1 MQNSLKHKTK
11 SLLFAVML
19 TVSMLT
25 CAGCS
30 APQKIECERPAPLP
44 AEMSEPQSPG
54 ARAFS
59 EKVQN
64 FLEKAENYFSATP
77 QFTTP

>member
-30 APQKIECERPAPLP
+30 APQKIECERPALLP

-54 ARAFS
+54 AKAFS

-64 FLEKAENYFSATP
+64 FLERAENYFREMPLFETP
-77 QFTTP
+77 

>member
-19 TVSMLT
+19 TVSTLT

-59 EKVQN
+59 EKVRN
-64 FLEKAENYFSATP
+64 FLPKAESYFSETP
-77 QFTTP
+77 LYMMP

>member
-64 FLEKAENYFSATP
+64 FLERAENYFSATP

>member
-11 SLLFAVML
+11 SLLFAAML
-19 TVSMLT
+19 IVSMLT

-30 APQKIECERPAPLP
+30 APQKIECERPALLP

-54 ARAFS
+54 AKAFS

-64 FLEKAENYFSATP
+64 FLERAESYFREMPLFETP
-77 QFTTP
+77 